1 MSHFYRSLSNELVS
15 VVAMDMGL
23 KNILFDDCLRIDS
36 WLMGLGFLFVLACIW
51 LYTKSVILALM
62 TMCAIVFS
70 LGLAYFIYSMV
81 FKLSFFPFM
90 NLLAVVVIVGIGADD
105 VFIYVTMWNWAIAER
120 IRLKSL
126 ALPIASTTS
135 ISSDSSYSESL
146 SGLIALTLRHAAL
159 SMFVTSLTTSVAF
172 YTNLLNSITAVRCF
186 G

>member
-1 MSHFYRSLSNELVS
+1 
-15 VVAMDMGL
+15 MDMGL
-23 KNILFDDCLRIDS
+23 KNILFDDCLRIDG

-51 LYTKSVILALM
+51 LYTKSFILALM

-105 VFIYVTMWNWAIAER
+105 VFIYVTIWNWTIAER

-135 ISSDSSYSESL
+135 ISSDSSCPESL
-146 SGLIALTLRHAAL
+146 SGLIATTLKHAAL

>member
-1 MSHFYRSLSNELVS
+1 
-15 VVAMDMGL
+15 MDMGL

-51 LYTKSVILALM
+51 LYTKSFILSLM

-70 LGLAYFIYSMV
+70 LGLAYFIYSLV
-81 FKLSFFPFM
+81 FKMSFFPFM
-90 NLLAVVVIVGIGADD
+90 NLLAVVVIVGIGA
-105 VFIYVTMWNWAIAER
+105 VFIYVTIWNWAIAER
-120 IRLKSL
+120 TRLKSL
-126 ALPIASTTS
+126 ATPIASTTS
-135 ISSDSSYSESL
+135 ISSDSSCSESL
-146 SGLIALTLRHAAL
+146 SGLIATTLKHAAL